1 MRNVDGQGAGL
12 DHEVHAAFLRRR
24 RMAVLGVAGFILLPL
39 GSTALT
45 IPLGEL
51 PKWLGAAMFLAS
63 MGLFLLGVF
72 SWRCPRCGYFLA
84 STWRPR
90 YCWQCGVRL
99 S

>member
-1 MRNVDGQGAGL
+1 MRNAEPKDATL
-12 DHEVHAAFLRRR
+12 NEEMHAAFLRRR

-39 GSTALT
+39 GSAALT
-45 IPLGEL
+45 ISLGEL
-51 PKWLGAAMFLAS
+51 PKWLEAAAFFAC
-63 MGLFLLGVF
+63 MGLFLLGAF

-99 S
+99 C